1 MTKTLC
7 CSALKQPLNHGL
19 ILKKVHRIIEFN
31 QETWSKEY
39 IRMNTELRKQSI
51 NDFEKDFLKLMN
63 NSVFGK
69 SRENVR
75 KHRNIKLVV
84 TDIRRNQLVLSFG
97 A

>member
-1 MTKTLC
+1 MAKTLC

-19 ILKKVHRIIEFN
+19 ILKKVHRVIEFN

-51 NDFEKDFLKLMN
+51 NDFEKDFLKLLN

>member
-51 NDFEKDFLKLMN
+51 NDFEKDFLELMN

-84 TDIRRNQLVLSFG
+84 TDIRRNQLLLSFG